1 MYESSVDDST
11 RYCKETERMTTYMSQ
26 LNSVYENMLAAMT
39 VNMYNNPMA
48 GLRPQNPSPKKN
60 EEDNSDKE

>member
-1 MYESSVDDST
+1 
-11 RYCKETERMTTYMSQ
+11 MTTYMSQ

-48 GLRPQNPSPKKN
+48 AMGSRMSSLKD
-60 EEDNSDKE
+60 EENKTDK